1 MSGRLEPQRL
11 RRVELTGQAWGSTL
25 RKGPFARG
33 RGPHRRVGN
42 IVLVASQF
50 NPSITQALIDGA
62 RRTLARHG
70 VVASRIR
77 RVWVPGAFELPLAA
91 LTIARREK
99 PQAVIAL
106 GCVIKGET
114 PQYAAIGQ
122 AVADGLMQVALMT
135 EIPVTCGVIVA
146 DSLAQ
151 AKARAGGRVG
161 NRGAEAALAALAMI
175 DVLQA
180 RVRRSS

>member
-1 MSGRLEPQRL
+1 MGTRPSTRPVPRARV
-11 RRVELTGQAWGSTL
+11 RRG
-25 RKGPFARG
+25 
-33 RGPHRRVGN
+33 VGH
-42 IVLVASQF
+42 IVVVASRFNALITRALVA
-50 NPSITQALIDGA
+50 GA

-70 VVASRIR
+70 VPASRIR
-77 RVWVPGAFELPLAA
+77 SVWVPGAFELPLAA
-91 LTIARREK
+91 LTIATRDK

-122 AVADGLMQVALMT
+122 AVAEGLTQVALTT
-135 EIPVTCGVIVA
+135 ETPVTCGVIVA

-151 AKARAGGRVG
+151 AQARAGGRVG

-175 DVLQA
+175 DLVK
-180 RVRRSS
+180 S

>member
-1 MSGRLEPQRL
+1 MPVGIAISAVVIIIGMRIQSCMP
-11 RRVELTGQAWGSTL
+11 LTNMWCAQT
-25 RKGPFARG
+25 
-33 RGPHRRVGN
+33 V
-42 IVLVASQF
+42 
-50 NPSITQALIDGA
+50 NP
-62 RRTLARHG
+62 RT
-70 VVASRIR
+70 
-77 RVWVPGAFELPLAA
+77 
-91 LTIARREK
+91 TIARREK

-161 NRGAEAALAALAMI
+161 NRGAEAALAALAMV
-175 DVLQA
+175 DLVQA
-180 RVRRSS
+180 RV